1 MDATSSARFKLRS
14 RKSLL
19 ATGIG
24 CFVLS
29 AIVRIDTTLIR
40 AIFGIPEAYDPLI
53 QKIASGFG
61 ALGGILVAAYYV
73 VGFLQDRR
81 NSKKEISDET

>member
-14 RKSLL
+14 RKTLL

-29 AIVRIDTTLIR
+29 AIVRIDTALIR

-73 VGFLQDRR
+73 VGFLQERR
-81 NSKKEISDET
+81 NNKKEISDET

>member
-1 MDATSSARFKLRS
+1 MNATSSARLKFRS

-19 ATGIG
+19 AAGIG

-29 AIVRIDTTLIR
+29 AIVRIDTALIR
-40 AIFGIPEAYDPLI
+40 AIFGIPDAYDPLI
-53 QKIASGFG
+53 PKIASGFG

-73 VGFLQDRR
+73 VGFLQERR
-81 NSKKEISDET
+81 NNKKEISDET